1 MVNGLHGQFG
11 SRHSLAMTSRGSA
24 VQQYRINARQPSRI
38 FGTHDAEL
46 QKMEEFR
53 RGLASKLDE
62 ASSSSVPKA
71 GSEAAAADTRDLPE
85 VELDEYWDVVKDL
98 SSDGR
103 VLVMDF
109 YTQWCGPCKLMK
121 PTLCDWAEELQGKVS
136 FRKFEAS
143 KKNAPVGKELGIKSV
158 PTLIVYK
165 DGEEVGRIVGNKT
178 PALREMIDEASSS

>member
-1 MVNGLHGQFG
+1 MKSAIATPCRHQAFSRMTLVEVQPQRRSYVNVGRFT
-11 SRHSLAMTSRGSA
+11 R
-24 VQQYRINARQPSRI
+24 SRI
-38 FGTHDAEL
+38 FGTNDAEL

-53 RGLASKLDE
+53 QGLASTLKQSSESAPRAE
-62 ASSSSVPKA
+62 AQETV
-71 GSEAAAADTRDLPE
+71 DTRDLPE
-85 VELDEYWDVVKDL
+85 VELEEYWDVVKDL

-121 PTLCDWAEELQGKVS
+121 PTLCDWAEELQGKAS

-178 PALREMIDEASSS
+178 PALREMIDGAMA

>member
-1 MVNGLHGQFG
+1 M
-11 SRHSLAMTSRGSA
+11 
-24 VQQYRINARQPSRI
+24 NAGRLMRSRI
-38 FGTHDAEL
+38 FGANDTEL

-53 RGLASKLDE
+53 RGLASTLKE
-62 ASSSSVPKA
+62 ASESAPKA
-71 GSEAAAADTRDLPE
+71 EAKDVVDTRDLPE
-85 VELDEYWDVVKDL
+85 VELEEYWDVVKDL

-121 PTLCDWAEELQGKVS
+121 PTLCDWAEELEGTVS

-178 PALREMIDEASSS
+178 PALRDMIDGAMA